1 MTRLFV
7 PLGILLLASLL
18 TVSSISASFFV
29 SQCIWIT
36 LGFVVIVA
44 LYFID
49 WRGIVSSPGFTGALY
64 GFSVVL
70 LGIVLVVGPV
80 IRNIRGWIVLGPVSF
95 QPVELAKLALIL
107 LFARYFSRAHVRIAR
122 YSTMIWSF
130 CMVAVPGLLTVLQP
144 DLGSAVI
151 LFGLWFGLL
160 IVSGLPWRR
169 IFLALFLAAIA
180 GVAMWLFVL
189 APYQKARIVGVIYP
203 QQDVLGINYSTNQ
216 AKVAIGSAGMW
227 GKGYKQGSQT
237 QLGFLTEPQGDFV
250 LAAFI
255 EEWGW
260 GIGLLVI
267 LALFALVLE
276 ILRIGGRAE
285 RNTEKF
291 ICLGVALLFVLQFA
305 INAGS
310 TVGLLPVVGVTFPF
324 LSYGGSSLLTNM
336 ALIAIVNAIARRS

>member
-1 MTRLFV
+1 M
-7 PLGILLLASLL
+7 
-18 TVSSISASFFV
+18 
-29 SQCIWIT
+29 SQCIWIAF
-36 LGFVVIVA
+36 GIVVIVL
-44 LYFID
+44 LYFTD
-49 WRGIVSSPGFTGALY
+49 WRGIISSPGFTGALY
-64 GFSVVL
+64 GLSVIL
-70 LGIVLVVGPV
+70 LVVVLVVGPV
-80 IRNIRGWIVLGPVSF
+80 IRNIRGWIVLGPISF
-95 QPVELAKLALIL
+95 QPVELAKFSLIF
-107 LFARYFSRAHVRIAR
+107 LFAQYFSRAHVRIAR
-122 YSTMIWSF
+122 YSTMAWSF

-169 IFLALFLAAIA
+169 ILLALSLAAIA
-180 GVAMWLFVL
+180 GVVMWLFVL

-216 AKVAIGSAGMW
+216 AKVAIGSAGMF
-227 GKGYKQGSQT
+227 GKGYGQGSQT

-260 GIGLLVI
+260 VMGLVAI
-267 LALFALVLE
+267 LALFVLILE
-276 ILRIGGRAE
+276 ILRIGGRVE

-336 ALIAIVNAIARRS
+336 VLVAIVNAIARRS